1 MFVEIIKEASMNS
14 IYTMAQIAFIVM
26 PIMFILRLAKEANL
40 LNKISSYFEPLTK
53 KLYLSKEATFPL
65 IVGIVFGL
73 TYGAGVIV
81 QAAKEGRLSPKD
93 LILINVF
100 LGLNHAIF
108 EDTFLFAAIGANAW
122 VMFIT
127 RTLLAIL
134 ITYLLGKW
142 LTGKEKKEMLL
153 TRPLA

>member
-1 MFVEIIKEASMNS
+1 MNS

-53 KLYLSKEATFPL
+53 ILYLSKEATFPL